1 MGDFVASSS
10 SLADG
15 WRPVGM
21 APPSN
26 SAGARE
32 GRMTMDGNLDI
43 IMTGEE
49 DQGLS
54 MSDHFLEE
62 VSYEKIPFRFD
73 FLRALVNIQ
82 RQEKRALFLSMV
94 SWLKSS
100 LPQRVSSSLGRSWIR
115 SVVS

>member
-21 APPSN
+21 APLAKDLD

-32 GRMTMDGNLDI
+32 GRMTMDGNFGM
-43 IMTGEE
+43 IMTGEG
-49 DQGLS
+49 QGLS
-54 MSDHFLEE
+54 ISDHFLEE

-94 SWLKSS
+94 S
-100 LPQRVSSSLGRSWIR
+100 
-115 SVVS
+115 

>member
-1 MGDFVASSS
+1 
-10 SLADG
+10 
-15 WRPVGM
+15 M
-21 APPSN
+21 APPAKDSN

-32 GRMTMDGNLDI
+32 GRMTKDGNLD
-43 IMTGEE
+43 MTGEE

-73 FLRALVNIQ
+73 FRRALVNIQ

-94 SWLKSS
+94 S
-100 LPQRVSSSLGRSWIR
+100 
-115 SVVS
+115 

>member
-21 APPSN
+21 APLAKDLD

-32 GRMTMDGNLDI
+32 GRMTMDGNLDM

-94 SWLKSS
+94 S
-100 LPQRVSSSLGRSWIR
+100 
-115 SVVS
+115 

>member
-15 WRPVGM
+15 WRPVDM
-21 APPSN
+21 APPAKDLDSV
-26 SAGARE
+26 GARE
-32 GRMTMDGNLDI
+32 GRMTMDGNFDM
-43 IMTGEE
+43 IMTGE
-49 DQGLS
+49 DWGLS
-54 MSDHFLEE
+54 MSEHFLEE

-94 SWLKSS
+94 S
-100 LPQRVSSSLGRSWIR
+100 
-115 SVVS
+115 

>member
-21 APPSN
+21 APLAKDLD

-32 GRMTMDGNLDI
+32 GRMTMDGNLDM
-43 IMTGEE
+43 IMTRE

-94 SWLKSS
+94 S
-100 LPQRVSSSLGRSWIR
+100 
-115 SVVS
+115 